1 MSNAEEMPEV
11 ILSEANI
18 QSIINGR
25 KVVKTLADGT
35 RVAIRQSYLLDVAV
49 PVRKE
54 RFEVK
59 DTTLSSVN
67 QLYGIGVKPR

>member
-35 RVAIRQSYLLDVAV
+35 HVAIRQSYLLDVAA
-49 PVRKE
+49 PVSKE

-59 DTTLSSVN
+59 DTSLASVSN
-67 QLYGIGVKPR
+67 TCGMGVK

>member
-1 MSNAEEMPEV
+1 MTNAEEMPEV

-18 QSIINGR
+18 QSILNGR
-25 KVVKTLADGT
+25 KVVMTLADGT
-35 RVAIRQSYLLDVAV
+35 HVAIRQSYLLDAVV

-59 DTTLSSVN
+59 DTSLVSVSN
-67 QLYGIGVKPR
+67 TCGMGVN

>member
-18 QSIINGR
+18 QSILNGR

-35 RVAIRQSYLLDVAV
+35 HVAIRQSYLLDVAI

-59 DTTLSSVN
+59 DTFLASVSN
-67 QLYGIGVKPR
+67 TCRMGVK

>member
-1 MSNAEEMPEV
+1 MSNTEEMPEV

-18 QSIINGR
+18 QSILNGR

-35 RVAIRQSYLLDVAV
+35 HVAIRQSYLLDVAI

-54 RFEVK
+54 RFEVE
-59 DTTLSSVN
+59 DTSLASVSN
-67 QLYGIGVKPR
+67 ICGMGVK

>member
-18 QSIINGR
+18 QSILNGR

-35 RVAIRQSYLLDVAV
+35 HVTIRQSYLLDAAV

-59 DTTLSSVN
+59 DTSLASVYN
-67 QLYGIGVKPR
+67 ACGMGVK

>member
-1 MSNAEEMPEV
+1 MTNAEEMPEV

-18 QSIINGR
+18 QSILNGR

-35 RVAIRQSYLLDVAV
+35 HVAIRQSYLLDVAP

-59 DTTLSSVN
+59 DTSLASFSNVC
-67 QLYGIGVKPR
+67 GMGVK

>member
-1 MSNAEEMPEV
+1 MPEA

-18 QSIINGR
+18 QSILNGR

-35 RVAIRQSYLLDVAV
+35 HVAIRQSYLLDAAV

-59 DTTLSSVN
+59 DTTLASVSN
-67 QLYGIGVKPR
+67 ICGMGVK

>member
-1 MSNAEEMPEV
+1 MSNAEKMPEV

-35 RVAIRQSYLLDVAV
+35 HVAIRQSYLLDVAV

-59 DTTLSSVN
+59 DTSLVSVSN
-67 QLYGIGVKPR
+67 TCGMGVK

>member
-1 MSNAEEMPEV
+1 MNNAEEMPEV

-18 QSIINGR
+18 QSILNGR

-35 RVAIRQSYLLDVAV
+35 HVAIRQSYLLDVAP

-59 DTTLSSVN
+59 DTSLSSVSN
-67 QLYGIGVKPR
+67 TCGMGVK

>member
-18 QSIINGR
+18 QSILNGR

-35 RVAIRQSYLLDVAV
+35 HVAIRQSYLLDAAV

-59 DTTLSSVN
+59 DTTLASAN

>member
-18 QSIINGR
+18 QSILNGR

-35 RVAIRQSYLLDVAV
+35 HVAIRQSYLLDAAV

-59 DTTLSSVN
+59 DTFLASVSN
-67 QLYGIGVKPR
+67 NCGMGVK

>member
-1 MSNAEEMPEV
+1 MSNTEEIPEV

-18 QSIINGR
+18 QSILNGR

-35 RVAIRQSYLLDVAV
+35 YVAIRQSYLLDAAV

-59 DTTLSSVN
+59 DTTLASIRNTCGMEV
-67 QLYGIGVKPR
+67 

>member
-1 MSNAEEMPEV
+1 MSNAEEMPEL

-18 QSIINGR
+18 QSILNGR

-35 RVAIRQSYLLDVAV
+35 HVAIRQSYLLDAAP

-59 DTTLSSVN
+59 DTSLASVSN
-67 QLYGIGVKPR
+67 TCGMGVK

>member
-18 QSIINGR
+18 QSILNGR

-35 RVAIRQSYLLDVAV
+35 HVAIRQSYLLDVAI

-54 RFEVK
+54 RFVVK
-59 DTTLSSVN
+59 DTSLASVSN
-67 QLYGIGVKPR
+67 TCGMGVK

>member
-1 MSNAEEMPEV
+1 MSNTEEIPEV

-18 QSIINGR
+18 QSILNGR

-35 RVAIRQSYLLDVAV
+35 HVAIRQSYLLDVAI

-54 RFEVK
+54 RFEVE
-59 DTTLSSVN
+59 DTSLASVSN
-67 QLYGIGVKPR
+67 NCGMGVK

>member
-1 MSNAEEMPEV
+1 MTNAEEMPEV

-18 QSIINGR
+18 QSILNGR

-35 RVAIRQSYLLDVAV
+35 HVAIRQSYLLDVAV

-59 DTTLSSVN
+59 DASLASVSN
-67 QLYGIGVKPR
+67 TCGMGVK

>member
-18 QSIINGR
+18 QSILNGR

-35 RVAIRQSYLLDVAV
+35 HVAIRQSYLLDATV

-59 DTTLSSVN
+59 DTFLASVSN
-67 QLYGIGVKPR
+67 TCGMGVK

>member
-11 ILSEANI
+11 ILSKANI
-18 QSIINGR
+18 QSILNGR

-35 RVAIRQSYLLDVAV
+35 HVAIRQSYLLDVAV
-49 PVRKE
+49 PVMKE

-59 DTTLSSVN
+59 DTLLASDN
-67 QLYGIGVKPR
+67 NLIEMGVK